1 MPFVNTIEAASSGG
15 SDWDT
20 NAVSEAYDPDLDT
33 SNAGTAGSG
42 DPRSNLVPISGYTG
56 TYPYTCG
63 WTVQHRTR
71 YASNALTSPSGT
83 RNGGLQTAY
92 HGISGKT
99 HAPYMATW
107 NPYPSKPGQYNT
119 LMAAGWRVAK
129 KEATTGTFHG
139 NYATYNDMQYSP
151 DGAGEGFGTL
161 EGAVSIALSDYD
173 GNAANWRD
181 YDGYGAVQQQ
191 VRYTFD
197 ASSNVTVTNAI
208 TPVRNVLAINGWAP
222 DVNSGKPRIFMGS
235 EAANFTDTDAGTP
248 VAGGG
253 GNDHYGYTGGTSTQ
267 NNLAAEKYFAR
278 FIIFAVKTTEQ
289 ASPGY
294 PIGGFAAKYSGAQPT
309 YMNSATPTNFDAA
322 STVRDFYIYGP
333 FDYSI

>member
-20 NAVSEAYDPDLDT
+20 YAVSAAYDPDLDT
-33 SNAGTAGSG
+33 STAPAAGSG
-42 DPRSNLVPISGYTG
+42 NPTNNLIPISGYTG

-71 YASNALTSPSGT
+71 YATNALTSPSGT
-83 RNGGLQTAY
+83 RNGGLQTAF

-119 LMAAGWRVAK
+119 NMAAGWRVVK
-129 KEATTGTFHG
+129 KEATTGTFSG
-139 NYATYNDMQYSP
+139 TYATYNDMQYSP

-181 YDGYGAVQQQ
+181 YDGYGAIQQQ

-197 ASSNVTVTNAI
+197 ASSNLTVTNAI

-222 DVNSGKPRIFMGS
+222 HVQGSKPRIFMGQES
-235 EAANFTDTDAGTP
+235 TNFVDSAAGTP
-248 VAGGG
+248 QLRSGT
-253 GNDHYGYTGGTSTQ
+253 DSYEYQSGTSSEK
-267 NNLAAEKYFAR
+267 NLAAEKYFAR

-294 PIGGFAAKYSGAQPT
+294 PIGGYAAKSSGAQPS
-309 YMNSATPTNFDAA
+309 YMNATTPTNFDAA

>member
-20 NAVSEAYDPDLDT
+20 YAVSEAYDPDLDT
-33 SNAGTAGSG
+33 SNAGFAGAG
-42 DPRSNLVPISGYTG
+42 NPTRDLIPISGYTG

-71 YASNALTSPSGT
+71 YTSNALTSPSG
-83 RNGGLQTAY
+83 RRHGGLQTAY

-119 LMAAGWRVAK
+119 NMAAGWRVVK
-129 KEATTGTFHG
+129 KEATTGTHHG

-161 EGAVSIALSDYD
+161 EGAVSVALSDYD

-181 YDGYGAVQQQ
+181 YDGYGALQQQ

-197 ASSNVTVTNAI
+197 ASSNLTLANVG
-208 TPVRNVLAINGWAP
+208 TPTRNVLAINAWAP
-222 DVNSGKPRIFMGS
+222 DVQNSLPRIFMGS
-235 EAANFTDTDAGTP
+235 EATNFTDADAGTP
-248 VAGGG
+248 VVIAGS
-253 GNDHYGYTGGTSTQ
+253 DSYQYTGGTSTQ
-267 NNLAAEKYFAR
+267 NNVAAEKYFAR

-294 PIGGFAAKYSGAQPT
+294 PIAGYAAKTSGAQPS
-309 YMNSATPTNFDAA
+309 YMNPITPTNFDAA

>member
-1 MPFVNTIEAASSGG
+1 MPFVNTIEATSGG

-20 NAVSEAYDPDLDT
+20 YKVSEAYDPNFDST
-33 SNAGTAGSG
+33 NAQAAGSG
-42 DPRSNLVPISGYTG
+42 DPRSNLVPISGYNG

-63 WTVQHRTR
+63 WTTQHRSR
-71 YASNALTSPSGT
+71 YLGNALTSPSGI
-83 RNGGLQTAY
+83 RNGGYGTAY
-92 HGISGKT
+92 HGISGLT

-107 NPYPSKPGQYNT
+107 TPFAIKSGQYNPFS
-119 LMAAGWRVAK
+119 AAGWRVFK
-129 KEATTGTFHG
+129 KEATTGTYHS
-139 NYATYNDMQYSP
+139 NYACYNDVQFSA
-151 DGAGEGFGTL
+151 DGAGEGIGSLAGT
-161 EGAVSIALSDYD
+161 VTIALSDYD

-181 YDGYGAVQQQ
+181 YDGYGAIQQH

-197 ASSNVTVTNAI
+197 ASSSLTVTNAI
-208 TPVRNVLAINGWAP
+208 TPVRNVLAINGWAS
-222 DVNSGKPRIFMGS
+222 DVQSSQPRIFMGQES
-235 EAANFTDTDAGTP
+235 TNFVDSAAGTP
-248 VAGGG
+248 GVASGT
-253 GNDHYGYTGGTSTQ
+253 DSYGYSGGTSSE

-294 PIGGFAAKYSGAQPT
+294 PIAGFAAKGNGAQPS
-309 YMNSATPTNFDAA
+309 YMNANTPTNFDAA